1 MEQDGTDHTDLATGL
16 TEKQVVALPY
26 VAAATTL
33 SEGARLAS
41 IGRTTLRRWM
51 EDDQFRRALENAR
64 AEAADLARTEIQG
77 LMLKAVHVFAESL
90 DHPKPEVRLRA
101 ASAAMALGL
110 KVVDLKELNRR
121 LDYLDDTVDLMRNKR
136 ANSPFLGMGGR

>member
-1 MEQDGTDHTDLATGL
+1 MEQDGADHTDLATDL

-41 IGRTTLRRWM
+41 IGRTTLHRWM
-51 EDDQFRRALENAR
+51 EDAQFRRALENAR
-64 AEAADLARTEIQG
+64 AEAADLARTELQG
-77 LMLKAVHVFAESL
+77 LMLKDVLVLAESL
-90 DHPKPEVRLRA
+90 EHPKPEVRLRA

-110 KVVDLKELNRR
+110 KVVDVKELKQR
-121 LDYLDDTVDLMRNKR
+121 LDYLDDTLGLMRSKR
-136 ANSPFLGMGGR
+136 ANSPFLGMGGG